1 MIHTHLC
8 IITYTVLN
16 VPFSFLLHYIIR
28 VFLNLSGWILNSSM
42 TAPSRRRTNYLTL
55 AQPCIIG
62 RRLSTTY
69 LGLACLL
76 RPSPPFVAT
85 FWESLG
91 AAMSHRPPRML
102 AGQYAL
108 LPLPVRGPFL
118 PRFQTIQFR
127 RGPSRLRNAL
137 AAVHERAPHPRAGIS
152 HAVFLNTRTSTG

>member
-16 VPFSFLLHYIIR
+16 VPFSLLLHYIIR

-91 AAMSHRPPRML
+91 AAMPPSTTPDVGGAVRPSTPPGARTFPSEISDDSISS
-102 AGQYAL
+102 GAL
-108 LPLPVRGPFL
+108 
-118 PRFQTIQFR
+118 
-127 RGPSRLRNAL
+127 
-137 AAVHERAPHPRAGIS
+137 
-152 HAVFLNTRTSTG
+152 RTYGTH